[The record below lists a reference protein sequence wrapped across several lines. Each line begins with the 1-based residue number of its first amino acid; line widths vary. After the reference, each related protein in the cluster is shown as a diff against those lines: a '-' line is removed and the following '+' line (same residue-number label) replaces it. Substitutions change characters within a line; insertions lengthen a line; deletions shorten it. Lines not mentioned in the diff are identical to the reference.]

1 MDPRNAADMGYWVYV
16 LQCGDGTLYTGS
28 TNDPARRLAAHQSG
42 KGAKY
47 TRSHLPV
54 KLVYLEELADK
65 STALRREATIKKMSR
80 TEKLSLIRTAT
91 ETSNRNSKPQP
102 EEIP

>member
-1 MDPRNAADMGYWVYV
+1 MGYWVYV
-16 LQCGDGTLYTGS
+16 LRCGDSTLYTGS

-54 KLVYLEELADK
+54 ELVYLEELDDK
-65 STALRREATIKKMSR
+65 SSALRREATIKKMSR
-80 TEKLSLIRTAT
+80 TEKLALIRTAS
-91 ETSNRNSKPQP
+91 ETSNRNPESQP
-102 EEIP
+102 KRIP